1 MVRTDFNTSQD
12 WDTVVFDKRRPGK
25 TSDKKAVNA
34 ARRSGEDVAVEK
46 KFGGGQNLSLKS
58 VCPNATKLDKDA
70 EVVNT
75 LLQGPGT
82 SSSTTTR
89 RTNFKRLALLVHPD
103 KCKDDRAAEAFRRLV
118 DVMDN
123 KGMGGDKE
131 QQQQE
136 KEEGVYTWR

>member
-70 EVVNT
+70 EVFRHARVST
-75 LLQGPGT
+75 EFKTALQQA
-82 SSSTTTR
+82 
-89 RTNFKRLALLVHPD
+89 RLNKKMSQADLAKAINEKPSVINEYESGKAIPNGAIVQKLNRALGS
-103 KCKDDRAAEAFRRLV
+103 RLPSAK
-118 DVMDN
+118 N
-123 KGMGGDKE
+123 
-131 QQQQE
+131 
-136 KEEGVYTWR
+136 